1 MAKFL
6 NTEINHSLRKGLRFF
21 FFLFI
26 GLIILWWL
34 YKDQDPEELI
44 TILKKDV
51 AYGWIA
57 LSLVM
62 GLLSHISRTIRWQM
76 LIEPAEKK
84 TGLFNTFLAVMV
96 GYLANLAIPR
106 MGEISRCAVLSR
118 YEKVSFSRLVGTVVT
133 ERILDMVMLLTSL
146 LLMILFQYNLFM
158 DVIHNKLDLAAVN
171 KMLTSPWAGVVVLL
185 IISLPVVFRK
195 HLVNSRIF
203 YKFKGLWNKFK
214 EGVFSYR
221 QVKNKPVF
229 FLHTFLI
236 FLLYF
241 LMIYVCFFGFSFTKD
256 LGPAV
261 GLAVFVMGSFGMVAP
276 VQGGIG
282 PWHFLVITTL
292 LFFGIK
298 EPQAA
303 AFALLVHGAMNIMI
317 VVTGLFSLLALPIVN
332 KE

>member
-1 MAKFL
+1 MNGAV
-6 NTEINHSLRKGLRFF
+6 RKGLRFF

-26 GLIILWWL
+26 GIIILWWL
-34 YKDQDPEELI
+34 YKDQDPEELLA
-44 TILKKDV
+44 ILKKDV

-62 GLLSHISRTIRWQM
+62 GLFSHLSRTIRWQM
-76 LIEPAEKK
+76 LIEPVEKK
-84 TGLFNTFLAVMV
+84 PGLVNTFLAVMI

-118 YEKVSFSRLVGTVVT
+118 YEKFSFPRLVGTVVT
-133 ERILDMVMLLTSL
+133 ERILDMVMLLISL
-146 LLMILFQYNLFM
+146 LLMVFLQYNLFM
-158 DVIHNKLDLAAVN
+158 DVIQNKLNLEAVN
-171 KMLTSPWAGVVVLL
+171 KMLTSPWAALIALL
-185 IISLPVVFRK
+185 IISLPFVFRK
-195 HLVNSRIF
+195 HLINSRILT
-203 YKFKGLWNKFK
+203 KIKGLWNKFK
-214 EGVFSYR
+214 EGVSSYR
-221 QVKNKPVF
+221 RVKNKPMF
-229 FLHTFLI
+229 ILHTFLI

-241 LMIYVCFFGFSFTKD
+241 LMVYVCFFGFPFTKD

-292 LFFGIK
+292 LFFGVQN
-298 EPQAA
+298 PQAA
-303 AFALLVHGAMNIMI
+303 AFALLVHGSMNALI
-317 VVTGLFSLLALPIVN
+317 VVTGLFSLLALPVVN